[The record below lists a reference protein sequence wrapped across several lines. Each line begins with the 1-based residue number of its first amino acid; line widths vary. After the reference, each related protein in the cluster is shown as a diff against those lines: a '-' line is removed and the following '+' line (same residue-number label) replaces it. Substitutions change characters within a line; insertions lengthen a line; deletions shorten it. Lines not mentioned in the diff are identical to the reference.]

1 MKTNAKNS
9 RLAVIIGVVVVLA
22 IFISNCFAVVRMNQY
37 AVVTRFGKIVK
48 VMEGGGLVMKLPMV
62 DNVRF
67 VPSDLRLY
75 DIDPSDV
82 ITKDKKSMIADNY
95 VLWHVT
101 DATKYFQTLSASES
115 VARDR
120 VSVAVYNA
128 TKNTISSMTQEEL
141 IAARGEKL
149 TSMITKEA
157 NSDLGAYGIEIIKS
171 EIKSLDLPNDNK
183 GAVYERMISERQ
195 NIAASYKAQGNAEAK
210 KIRNETDKTVSVMKA
225 EADKQA
231 QITIADGEAQYM
243 KIIQAAYDT
252 QDKQDFYSFI
262 RGLDALKQ
270 SMSGEKTVV
279 LSADSEL
286 ARLLAGAEE

>member
-1 MKTNAKNS
+1 MKINVKGS
-9 RLAVIIGVVVVLA
+9 RVTLFIILIAALVIIL
-22 IFISNCFAVVRMNQY
+22 SNCFSVVRMNQY
-37 AVVTRFGKIVK
+37 AVITRFGKIVN
-48 VMEGGGLVMKLPMV
+48 VTEGGGLVAKIPII
-62 DNVRF
+62 DHVRY
-67 VPSDLRLY
+67 VPSDVRLY

-101 DATKYFQTLSASES
+101 DPTKYTQTLSASES
-115 VARDR
+115 IARDR

-149 TSMITKEA
+149 TSMITKES

-231 QITIADGEAQYM
+231 QITIAQGEAEYM

-252 QDKQDFYSFI
+252 EDKQNFYSFI

-270 SMSGEKTVV
+270 SMTGEKKTVV
-279 LSADSEL
+279 LSADSEI
-286 ARLLAGAEE
+286 AKLLAGAE